1 MRKMVREKK
10 EDKFYSLMNDFAF
23 KWVFG
28 QASNSKILIRL
39 LNTVLGLEKNDR
51 IVELTHLN
59 PFNYSSYKNEK
70 YSIVDTR
77 VQDGHGNLYNI
88 EVQNVHQDGFGQ
100 RSLYYLSKLY
110 SGQLVEGQDYANLK
124 PAIGISL
131 MNFDLFED
139 SSRIHE
145 IFTFKNVFNHKDLS
159 DSMILHFIDL
169 TKFDTEKSAE
179 KRTALEKWL
188 HVLRFSEEYA
198 KTKEKVV
205 EQSDDGKEGKAM
217 LDCREITDDEAI
229 RLAVNELHKINAN
242 PETRAHLEACDRYVR
257 DMALTRGY
265 AYNKG
270 FKDRQPEVDAANKR
284 ADEAEQEAVKANLRA
299 DQEKARADE
308 ERARADKIKA
318 DTDTD
323 REKIINNL
331 KSIGLTQEQIANAMN
346 V

>member
-1 MRKMVREKK
+1 M
-10 EDKFYSLMNDFAF
+10 
-23 KWVFG
+23 
-28 QASNSKILIRL
+28 
-39 LNTVLGLEKNDR
+39 
-51 IVELTHLN
+51 
-59 PFNYSSYKNEK
+59 
-70 YSIVDTR
+70 
-77 VQDGHGNLYNI
+77 
-88 EVQNVHQDGFGQ
+88 
-100 RSLYYLSKLY
+100 
-110 SGQLVEGQDYANLK
+110 
-124 PAIGISL
+124 
-131 MNFDLFED
+131 
-139 SSRIHE
+139 
-145 IFTFKNVFNHKDLS
+145 
-159 DSMILHFIDL
+159 
-169 TKFDTEKSAE
+169 
-179 KRTALEKWL
+179 
-188 HVLRFSEEYA
+188 RFSEEYA
-198 KTKEKVV
+198 KIKEKVV
-205 EQSDDGKEGKAM
+205 EQSDEGKEGKAM

-331 KSIGLTQEQIANAMN
+331 KSIGLTQEQIVNAMN

>member
-1 MRKMVREKK
+1 MDEVKVQKNEG
-10 EDKFYSLMNDFAF
+10 KFYSLMNDFAF

-39 LNTVLGLEKNDR
+39 LNTILGLEKNDR
-51 IVELTHLN
+51 IVELTYLN

-131 MNFDLFED
+131 MNFNLFED
-139 SSRIHE
+139 SSRIHD
-145 IFTFKNVFNHKDLS
+145 IFTFKNVFNHKDLN

-169 TKFDTEKSAE
+169 TKFDTEKPAE

-198 KTKEKVV
+198 KIKEKVG
-205 EQSDDGKEGKAM
+205 EHTDDRKEGKDM
-217 LDCREITDDEAI
+217 LDCKEITDDEAI
-229 RLAVNELHKINAN
+229 KLAVNELHKINAN

-265 AYNKG
+265 AYHEGQKS
-270 FKDRQPEVDAANKR
+270 RQPEVDAANKR
-284 ADEAEQEAVKANLRA
+284 ADE
-299 DQEKARADE
+299 EKARADE
-308 ERARADKIKA
+308 ALAMV
-318 DTDTD
+318 
-323 REKIINNL
+323 EKYKNRFGVLDN
-331 KSIGLTQEQIANAMN
+331 
-346 V
+346 

>member
-1 MRKMVREKK
+1 MKK
-10 EDKFYSLMNDFAF
+10 HGKLATGQLKKNKFYSLMNDFAF

-28 QASNSKILIRL
+28 QASNSKILMRL
-39 LNTVLGLEKNDR
+39 LNTILGLEKNDR
-51 IVELTHLN
+51 IVGLTYLN
-59 PFNYSSYKNEK
+59 PFNYSSYKSEK
-70 YSIVDTR
+70 YSVVDTR

-110 SGQLVEGQDYANLK
+110 SGQLIEGEDYANLK

-131 MNFDLFED
+131 MNFNLFED

-159 DSMILHFIDL
+159 DSMTLHFIDL
-169 TKFDTEKSAE
+169 TKFASEKPAE
-179 KRTALEKWL
+179 QRTALEKWL

-198 KTKEKVV
+198 RIKEKVG
-205 EQSDDGKEGKAM
+205 EQSYDRKEGKVM
-217 LDCREITDDEAI
+217 LACKELTDDEAI

-265 AYNKG
+265 AYLEGRKSRQQEIDALTKE
-270 FKDRQPEVDAANKR
+270 KDEANNR
-284 ADEAEQEAVKANLRA
+284 ADEAIFSQMKMISSMLSKGMTKE
-299 DQEKARADE
+299 D
-308 ERARADKIKA
+308 I
-318 DTDTD
+318 
-323 REKIINNL
+323 
-331 KSIGLTQEQIANAMN
+331 IGLTGITDEMYTALTHNL
-346 V
+346 